1 MAEYILGFVF
11 ITPHFFLLYFLTLF
25 FFLTELQDFAHNGR
39 HVPRHQVVLC
49 FGDEYPDPQRPR
61 KMITAQVHQTRLK
74 L

>member
-11 ITPHFFLLYFLTLF
+11 ITPHFFWLNFLTLF

-61 KMITAQVHQTRLK
+61 KMITAQVHKTRLK
-74 L
+74 V